1 MQCDSRNQN
10 TASFNTIFFIKVHVI
25 KTSSFLPAGAGV
37 RFRVD
42 LLGARRCRHCCL
54 LIKPDLCTTLGN
66 RLRRRNLTGGLHTSS
81 RPRATKR
88 RRGNPGQRRG
98 GASALR
104 LAEGPG
110 TGVPRR
116 SDRCSFRTDTISRS
130 ISKLSAA
137 AVPVTQIRPGAAA
150 DHQTAV
156 AARAGAHAVWICSA
170 TAANW
175 RSVPGA
181 AARSPPSEV
190 VYKRRRVR
198 RRHSGVTKPP
208 PSDPEDLFHIELL
221 PRGRARAATR
231 HSSSRHDEMAG
242 RAVHDTP
249 NRARL
254 SWQPHAR

>member
-1 MQCDSRNQN
+1 MQYDSRNQN
-10 TASFNTIFFIKVHVI
+10 TVSFSTIFFIKVFFFEVHDI
-25 KTSSFLPAGAGV
+25 TNSSFLPARAGV

-54 LIKPDLCTTLGN
+54 LVKPDLCTTLGN
-66 RLRRRNLTGGLHTSS
+66 RLRRRNLAGGLHACS

-110 TGVPRR
+110 AGVPRR
-116 SDRCSFRTDTISRS
+116 SDRCSSRTDTISRS

-156 AARAGAHAVWICSA
+156 AARAGA
-170 TAANW
+170 
-175 RSVPGA
+175 
-181 AARSPPSEV
+181 
-190 VYKRRRVR
+190 
-198 RRHSGVTKPP
+198 
-208 PSDPEDLFHIELL
+208 
-221 PRGRARAATR
+221 
-231 HSSSRHDEMAG
+231 
-242 RAVHDTP
+242 RAV
-249 NRARL
+249 
-254 SWQPHAR
+254 